1 MPPKKQSKT
10 KPKVKKETIPWILN
24 GKEVT
29 SVNDLPDNIL
39 GFVYKITNL
48 DNNRYYF
55 GRKSV
60 FSVILRGKNKGQ
72 RKEMTWRNY
81 QGSSKELLTDIKN
94 GAKIKKE
101 IIEFAYSKA
110 ELTLKESATIIC
122 SGSLEDKMSY
132 NHWVMCR
139 VYKKNLIK
147 E

>member
-1 MPPKKQSKT
+1 MAQKKNNKVKET
-10 KPKVKKETIPWILN
+10 VKKEIINWTWN
-24 GKEVT
+24 GKEIT
-29 SVNDLPDNIL
+29 SIEQMPENIL

-48 DNNRYYF
+48 DNNRYYY

-60 FSVILRGKNKGQ
+60 FSIISRGKSKGQ
-72 RKEMTWRNY
+72 RKEMSWKNY
-81 QGSSKELLTDIKN
+81 QGSSKELLSDIKN
-94 GAKIKKE
+94 GARIKKE
-101 IIEFAYSKA
+101 ILDFAYSKA

-147 E
+147 